1 MADVTGPIKS
11 LPGSFHKVPAGMTC
25 DNPWN
30 YHSEE
35 KLATHRV
42 QGETD
47 SFGSEMTDMCD
58 ECFAKCVEEEKNADT
73 SGTCD
78 WCKRSKPVLTPHRD
92 YEEGSA
98 GPVYYVCGDCIH
110 KESIRISKEL
120 DEVYADSYD
129 NYADDDSE
137 GCSDSN

>member
-98 GPVYYVCGDCIH
+98 SELFSGLSDVTDLQRALLE
-110 KESIRISKEL
+110 KETL
-120 DEVYADSYD
+120 LNNTY
-129 NYADDDSE
+129 NN
-137 GCSDSN
+137 G